1 MNTTAV
7 LSAAITALT
16 LAFTAMPAA
25 RACDHSDA
33 DGPDVALVLSGG
45 GALASTQIGA
55 LKVIEEMGVPIHCV
69 VGTSMGAVVGG
80 LYAAG
85 YSAEE
90 LEDIFVY
97 TDWPEVFSGRP
108 PREDQSYLQSE
119 RASEY
124 LTGALV
130 GLGENGARLPGGMR
144 SMRGLRQHFRSLTFH
159 VPLDADFDALSTP
172 YRAVVTD
179 FSSGDAV
186 ALSSGDLVQSMLASM
201 AVPGAFRPRE
211 IDGVLYVDG
220 GMAAQ
225 LPVRQARQMGAD
237 IIIAIDTSVEPP
249 APGEAPS
256 MSETLQQLIRVT
268 VWRNRQADV
277 ARLKE
282 RDVLITPSLE
292 GLSTTAF
299 DQAAHGVSNGAR
311 AAQDHL
317 DALREIAQIAAPSR
331 RQAMPRPHVS
341 QYAEADIRVI
351 NNTTIDDGVLSAR
364 ANLERAL
371 QGDEDLLPRRLNALT
386 AFGALGEAD
395 LARDESGL
403 VLMVDERDIGRSQ
416 LQGGVRL
423 SNTFAGDST
432 FSVLAR
438 YSRRPFS
445 HRGGDF
451 SLSVELGTTNGLEAV
466 LQQPFGEAGRYFYEP
481 SLFYEGE
488 ETPLRIGDLRLG
500 EFWDQ
505 KAGARLRL
513 GRELGDW
520 GVAFAGGEV
529 RRGRTEAK
537 VSLLPDL
544 QPLVYT
550 LAGVGGGVR
559 MDTLD
564 HLSWPTRGMA
574 LSAEAYQLFSL
585 GDDASDT
592 VQLSVSG
599 MRAFELGG
607 LGLLASVRGGQVRN
621 ENDDPI
627 DLISLGG
634 FRSISAYAQNAVPT
648 NAYVYGSL
656 EAYQRLD
663 RTGAVFNVPVYA
675 GVLLEAAHVELDFL
689 APGEAGAT
697 YSGALYLGVDTV
709 LGPVILGGA
718 IGEEGAGGLFLHL
731 GGSF

>member
-1 MNTTAV
+1 
-7 LSAAITALT
+7 
-16 LAFTAMPAA
+16 
-25 RACDHSDA
+25 
-33 DGPDVALVLSGG
+33 
-45 GALASTQIGA
+45 
-55 LKVIEEMGVPIHCV
+55 
-69 VGTSMGAVVGG
+69 
-80 LYAAG
+80 
-85 YSAEE
+85 
-90 LEDIFVY
+90 
-97 TDWPEVFSGRP
+97 
-108 PREDQSYLQSE
+108 
-119 RASEY
+119 
-124 LTGALV
+124 
-130 GLGENGARLPGGMR
+130 
-144 SMRGLRQHFRSLTFH
+144 
-159 VPLDADFDALSTP
+159 
-172 YRAVVTD
+172 
-179 FSSGDAV
+179 
-186 ALSSGDLVQSMLASM
+186 
-201 AVPGAFRPRE
+201 
-211 IDGVLYVDG
+211 
-220 GMAAQ
+220 
-225 LPVRQARQMGAD
+225 MGAD

-277 ARLKE
+277 ARLKA
-282 RDVLITPSLE
+282 RDILITPSLE
-292 GLSTTAF
+292 SLSTTAF
-299 DQAAHGVSNGAR
+299 DQAAHGVSQGAR
-311 AAQDHL
+311 AAQDHRE
-317 DALREIAQIAAPSR
+317 ALRQIAQIAAPSR
-331 RQAMPRPHVS
+331 RQIAPRPDMS
-341 QYAEADIRVI
+341 QYADADIRVV
-351 NNTTIDDGVLSAR
+351 NNTTIDDEVLSAR

-386 AFGALGEAD
+386 AFGSLGEAD
-395 LARDESGL
+395 LARDENGL

-416 LQGGVRL
+416 LQGGVRM
-423 SNTFAGDST
+423 SNTFEGEST

-451 SLSVELGTTNGLEAV
+451 SLSVELGTTNGVEAV

-488 ETPLRIGDLRLG
+488 ETPLRIGDVSLG

-520 GVAFAGGEV
+520 GVAFVGGEV

-537 VSLLPDL
+537 VTLVSDL
-544 QPLVYT
+544 QPVVYT
-550 LAGVGGGVR
+550 LAGFGGGVR
-559 MDTLD
+559 ADTLD
-564 HLSWPTRGMA
+564 QLSWPSRGMA
-574 LSAEAYQLFSL
+574 LSAEAYQLFNV
-585 GDDASDT
+585 GDDASNT

-599 MRAFELGG
+599 LKAFEFGAAA
-607 LGLLASVRGGQVRN
+607 LLTSFHSGMVEN

-634 FRSISAYAQNAVPT
+634 FRSISAYGQNAIPT
-648 NAYVYGSL
+648 NAYVYGSV

-689 APGEAGAT
+689 AAGEAGAT

-718 IGEEGAGGLFLHL
+718 IGEEGAGGVFLHV
-731 GGSF
+731 GSSF